1 MTHSTFTL
9 GTHDTHAGADNICIV
24 LEFAGR
30 GSLDSWVGKEEVA
43 WPRSTAAGDNKKVV
57 HGKNIAVD
65 VARGLAYL
73 HGRDPPMVHRDIK
86 PGNVMLV
93 ASFTA
98 KLADFGESKANKEK
112 DEKGLATIVGE

>member
-1 MTHSTFTL
+1 M
-9 GTHDTHAGADNICIV
+9 CIV

-30 GSLDSWVGKEEVA
+30 GSLDYWVGKEEVA
-43 WPRSTAAGDNKKVV
+43 WPRSTAAGDNNKGR
-57 HGKNIAVD
+57 HGKNIAID
-65 VARGLAYL
+65 AARGLAYL
-73 HGRDPPMVHRDIK
+73 HGRDPPLVHRDIK

-98 KLADFGESKANKEK
+98 KIADFGESKANKNK